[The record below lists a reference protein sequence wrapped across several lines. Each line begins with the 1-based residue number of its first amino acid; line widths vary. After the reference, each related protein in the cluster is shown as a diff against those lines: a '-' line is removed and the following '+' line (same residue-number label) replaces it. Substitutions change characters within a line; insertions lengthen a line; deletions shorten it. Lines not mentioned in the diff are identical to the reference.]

1 MPKSNRGGFGG
12 RRSGTVTVIEEPVR
26 RSSIRTAKIVFYILW
41 PVVGLLSA
49 TVLASKWHPILA
61 LLAGIGI
68 GLAVALIV
76 SAVVLIWPVLRV
88 LWWWAAEITLA
99 FGLGIGWVDL
109 ADHTTLPYRI
119 GAVVLAVGV
128 PAAIPPARRWIIAA
142 TWCLITRHRIR
153 VCFSE
158 FIITNRTGSLPLIFW
173 AIPTP
178 VGERVWI
185 WLRPGLALA
194 DMQNRLDLIA
204 VACWADTAI
213 AESASASNSALVR
226 LDIKRR
232 NAFTAPAST
241 PLLDLITPGTPPRD
255 HGDLPVPTALDLPD
269 VTTER
274 GHAPGQASH
283 PHPRGQETSRAR
295 PGPGHRRPRHR
306 RLALSQLAPGPA
318 R

>member
-128 PAAIPPARRWIIAA
+128 PATIPPARRWIIAA

-194 DMQNRLDLIA
+194 DLQNRLDLIA

-241 PLLDLITPGTPPRD
+241 PLLNLITPGTPPRD
-255 HGDLPVPTALDLPD
+255 HEDLPVPTALDLPD
-269 VTTER
+269 VTTDEVTPPAKPATPIR
-274 GHAPGQASH
+274 ADRKPSAP
-283 PHPRGQETSRAR
+283 
-295 PGPGHRRPRHR
+295 
-306 RLALSQLAPGPA
+306 APAPA
-318 R
+318 TTDPDIADWL

>member
-1 MPKSNRGGFGG
+1 M
-12 RRSGTVTVIEEPVR
+12 
-26 RSSIRTAKIVFYILW
+26 
-41 PVVGLLSA
+41 
-49 TVLASKWHPILA
+49 
-61 LLAGIGI
+61 
-68 GLAVALIV
+68 
-76 SAVVLIWPVLRV
+76 
-88 LWWWAAEITLA
+88 
-99 FGLGIGWVDL
+99 
-109 ADHTTLPYRI
+109 
-119 GAVVLAVGV
+119 GV

-158 FIITNRTGSLPLIFW
+158 FIITNRTGCLPLIFW

-194 DMQNRLDLIA
+194 DLQNRLDLIA

-213 AESASASNSALVR
+213 AESASESNSALVR

-241 PLLDLITPGTPPRD
+241 PLLNLITPGTPPRD

-269 VTTER
+269 VTTEQVTPPAR
-274 GHAPGQASH
+274 PATPIRADRK
-283 PHPRGQETSRAR
+283 PRAR
-295 PGPGHRRPRHR
+295 PGPGHH
-306 RLALSQLAPGPA
+306 
-318 R
+318 